1 MKIAIDIVQF
11 HLVPKLRKATDL
23 DIQALDENFWENFTN
38 SLLNFETDPKS
49 LYQFVLN
56 SNISSTIK
64 ERIISKIPRTFSI
77 LISEL
82 AEEYVK
88 GNTSEAIEMLLNSK
102 GNKFK
107 EEVSFL
113 STVPKAISIVEKNS
127 LKSELPGMFEKL
139 QKRYLDG
146 KI

>member
-23 DIQALDENFWENFTN
+23 GIQALDEFFWENFTN

-49 LYQFVLN
+49 LYQFVLM

-64 ERIISKIPRTFSI
+64 ERIISKTPRTYSI

-88 GNTSEAIEMLLNSK
+88 GNTSEAIKMLLNSK

-107 EEVSFL
+107 EEISFL
-113 STVPKAISIVEKNS
+113 STLPKAIRIVEKNS

-139 QKRYLDG
+139 QNRYLDG
-146 KI
+146 NI